1 MPCTCTLQSC
11 QMHLWSCNPD
21 LSRSFD
27 QPPWTSLVE
36 RTFHAYPSNLWNRE
50 YHLRWRPYSQREISA
65 ASRLWLSYIA
75 KSIWHTLPVLFA
87 RLVLLLLSSAVL
99 HPINV
104 FSSCRIFWTIVTD
117 VWTIDIMRAC
127 EVLVVRLQ
135 RLTFP

>member
-1 MPCTCTLQSC
+1 M
-11 QMHLWSCNPD
+11 
-21 LSRSFD
+21 R
-27 QPPWTSLVE
+27 
-36 RTFHAYPSNLWNRE
+36 
-50 YHLRWRPYSQREISA
+50 
-65 ASRLWLSYIA
+65 LSYIA

-87 RLVLLLLSSAVL
+87 RLVLLLLSSAIL

-135 RLTFP
+135 RLAFPTKASFQAIDAILVVSAWHADLVAVAANPVCPLV